1 MSIADQIVNGLR
13 EHQQMYSTVPIDAGG
28 LAASSILSELRGRS
42 GIGSAFDAID
52 VDTMQEIHCEL
63 SEIVNVC
70 IGLHEDDVLSS
81 SDDLEARIKAAIEDY
96 DW

>member
-1 MSIADQIVNGLR
+1 MSIEMQILHGLR
-13 EHQQMYSTVPIDAGG
+13 SHQEMYETAPVDAGG
-28 LAASSILSELRGRS
+28 LAASSIISELRSRS
-42 GIGSAFDAID
+42 GIGNAFDM
-52 VDTMQEIHCEL
+52 VEEDTLQEIHCAL

-70 IGLHEDDVLSS
+70 IWLHEDDVLSS